1 VLAPTKEGKPV
12 RFKVTRDGAVLGDD
26 HGADS
31 APDGTGEV
39 RDPRL
44 YQLIWLERQ
53 VQDRTLRSNSLIPA
67 FRVFVHVWLGDT
79 SPSTPFVK
87 AATLTGG
94 RDSEGLRGAS
104 PMIPYNST
112 VLCRLH
118 VCTATGIRN

>member
-1 VLAPTKEGKPV
+1 MDSTGRVLAPTKDGKPV

-67 FRVFVHVWLGDT
+67 FRVFR
-79 SPSTPFVK
+79 S
-87 AATLTGG
+87 
-94 RDSEGLRGAS
+94 
-104 PMIPYNST
+104 
-112 VLCRLH
+112 RL
-118 VCTATGIRN
+118 VRRYQSQYAIR